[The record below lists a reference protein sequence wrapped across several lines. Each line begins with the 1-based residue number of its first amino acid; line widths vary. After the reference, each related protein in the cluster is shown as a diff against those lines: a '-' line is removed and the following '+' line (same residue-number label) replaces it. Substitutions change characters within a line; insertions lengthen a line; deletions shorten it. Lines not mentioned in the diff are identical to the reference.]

1 VAGLGAA
8 LRERLGSPA
17 PATMPGGASFA
28 HVFGTVLVFLLALQ
42 TITGIALAA
51 FYSPS
56 STDAWASVAYIQD
69 QTSIGWLVRGL
80 HHHGGSAMVI
90 VAGVHLLQTAVAG
103 AYKKPREL
111 VWWLGLLLLALLLAW
126 IVTGYWLRWD
136 QSAYWA
142 AQVELGIAAGA
153 PVVGGTLKT
162 IALGGNDAGNLT
174 LTRAYALH
182 VGALPM
188 LVVLVTLAHV
198 VLARRHGPVPM
209 RKAKQPTPRWPV
221 QTLRDVIAMAIV
233 FSILLAYTVSAGGI
247 DLGAPADPGSAY
259 DARPLWPFRWLFEL
273 RELAGGAETIAALAA
288 PAVVAGFLISLPLLD
303 RGPDRAPRKRVLWMG
318 GLAGL
323 FAVIGA
329 LTIMSFARDANNE
342 GLAKRQATAEKQ
354 AAKARRLAQTNGVP
368 VTGPLDVYQS
378 GKFVVARTL
387 FEARCAN
394 CHDATSEKRK
404 GPVIA
409 PGHGNRAWLTAFL
422 KNPSGDEFW
431 GRTKLAGHGQRGLAT
446 DAMQPVQLPA
456 EELATVVELLYEWS
470 GAPDADTSKRA
481 KGIELY
487 DGACSDCHPR
497 EEGVS
502 GSSPSLFG
510 LHSRAYYFSF
520 ISNPKSALHMG
531 PDHSEMP
538 RFDRDLTL
546 AERDALAEYLVWL
559 RTATATDMAALP
571 ALD

>member
-1 VAGLGAA
+1 VALGDAI
-8 LRERLGSPA
+8 RERLGTSQ

-28 HVFGTVLVFLLALQ
+28 HVFGTVLVFLLGVQ

-56 STDAWASVAYIQD
+56 ATDAWASVAYIQD
-69 QTSIGWLVRGL
+69 QTSLGWLVRGL

-90 VAGVHLLQTAVAG
+90 VAGIHLLQTAVAG

-111 VWWLGLLLLALLLAW
+111 VWWLGLLLLALVLAW

-153 PVVGGTLKT
+153 PVVGGTLKA

-174 LTRAYALH
+174 LTRAYAMH
-182 VGALPM
+182 VGALPI
-188 LVVLVTLAHV
+188 LVVLVTIAHV

-209 RKAKQPTPRWPV
+209 RKPRQPTPRWPV
-221 QTLRDVIAMAIV
+221 QTLRDVIAMAMV
-233 FSILLAYTVSAGGI
+233 FSILVAYTVSVGGVE
-247 DLGAPADPGSAY
+247 LGAPADPGASY

-303 RGPDRAPRKRVLWMG
+303 RSPERAPRKRVLWMG

-329 LTIMSFARDANNE
+329 LTIMSFARDANDE
-342 GLAKRQATAEKQ
+342 GLAKRQASAQKQ
-354 AAKARRLAQTNGVP
+354 AAKARALAEAYGVP
-368 VTGPLDVYQS
+368 VTGALDVY
-378 GKFVVARTL
+378 KTPPFHVARSL
-387 FEARCAN
+387 FAQRCSS
-394 CHDATSEKRK
+394 CHDAKSEKRK
-404 GPVIA
+404 GPIIG

-431 GRTKLAGHGQRGLAT
+431 GRTKLAGHGQRGLTT

-456 EELATVVELLYEWS
+456 EELAMVVELLYEWS
-470 GAPDADTSKRA
+470 GATDADTSKRA
-481 KGIELY
+481 KGIELF

-502 GSSPSLFG
+502 GTSPSLFG
-510 LHSRAYYFSF
+510 LNSRAYYFSF

-538 RFDRDLTL
+538 RFDRDLTVV
-546 AERDALAEYLVWL
+546 ERDALAEYLVWL
-559 RTATATDMAALP
+559 RTASPMDIAALP
-571 ALD
+571 SVD